1 MSLPDSSNNQQPT
14 TYQPEETLLANQKTP
29 PWWQAMGWLILLC
42 VALFVWNSWGYPLFD
57 VDEPRYAQAAREMLQ
72 RADWIT
78 PYFNW
83 ELRFDKPPLHYWA
96 INLAYLVFGVSE
108 FSARLISSIA
118 ATGIVLAVYAVG
130 RQFGGNIVD
139 HNDNKTLGNG
149 HAIGWWSAIVTA
161 TFVEVIALAH
171 MSITDM
177 TLSLWM
183 TLTTL
188 SCWLVIRQDTRWW
201 LAAGVFSGLAML
213 TKGPV
218 GIVLPGGILVVTA
231 LFTGQLKQALLN
243 RWFPIAL
250 IIAFIPFLAWFMAAW
265 QANGDVFIDAIYHH
279 NVSRFTG
286 AVDYHSEPWWYFIP
300 VLLVGGLPWVFF
312 LPQALISAVKGVN
325 RKILGANKMVAGTQL
340 FALVWAVCV
349 FGFFTVAD
357 TKLLTYILPM
367 FPGLGLLIGTWL
379 ATTQL
384 RKLSGQ
390 LFGMFTLVAV
400 IIGLAGVVGLNIA
413 VGFVPAEASFLLDGW
428 TIPLLVVLVVA
439 TALLGAIWA
448 KRQRIYASL
457 TSVAVGT
464 AVITMVAMSFL
475 IPAINQLTQG
485 NMIAFVDIVGD
496 APLASYEITRPS
508 LTYLTNRPIPA
519 LKRDETTRI
528 YEFTSRKSITYLIT
542 KNKLSDDLLK
552 HLPDSSSGTVIEKG
566 AVYQLVAVRSNQ

>member
-1 MSLPDSSNNQQPT
+1 MSLSDSSHNQQPNA
-14 TYQPEETLLANQKTP
+14 YQPEETLLANQNTP
-29 PWWQAMGWLILLC
+29 PWWQAIGWLILLC
-42 VALFVWNSWGYPLFD
+42 AALFVWNSWGYPLFD

-139 HNDNKTLGNG
+139 HNDNNTLGNG

-188 SCWLVIRQDTRWW
+188 SCWLVIRHDTRWW

-250 IIAFIPFLAWFMAAW
+250 IIAFMPFLAWFMAAW

-312 LPQALISAVKGVN
+312 LPQAFISAVKGVN
-325 RKILGANKMVAGTQL
+325 RTVLGANKMLAGTQL

-367 FPGLGLLIGTWL
+367 FPGLGLLIGSWL

-390 LFGMFTLVAV
+390 LFGVFTLVAV
-400 IIGLAGVVGLNIA
+400 IIGFAGVVGLNIA
-413 VGFVPAEASFLLDGW
+413 VGLVPAEASFLLDGW
-428 TIPLLVVLVVA
+428 TIPLLVILVVA

-457 TSVAVGT
+457 ATVAVGT
-464 AVITMVAMSFL
+464 AVITMVAMSSL

-485 NMIAFVDIVGD
+485 DMIAFVNIVGD

-519 LKRDETTRI
+519 LKRDETIRI
-528 YEFTSRKSITYLIT
+528 HEFTSRKPTTYLIT

-552 HLPDSSSGTVIEKG
+552 HLPDNSSGTVVEKG
-566 AVYQLVAVRSNQ
+566 AVYQLVAVSSN